1 MSKKRAY
8 DDFEEMVIKEV
19 RVWMEFV
26 LQAKKWSAQEW
37 ATAAGTTPTNI
48 TRFLKQGEIMP
59 TYLTL
64 RKLEQ
69 SAGIPLPAG
78 KISPAKKRAAR

>member
-8 DDFEEMVIKEV
+8 DDFETLVIKEV

-26 LQAKKWSAQEW
+26 LQAKKWNAQEW
-37 ATAAGTTPTNI
+37 ATAAETAPTNI
-48 TRFLKQGEIMP
+48 TRFLKHGEIVP

-64 RKLEQ
+64 KKLEKA
-69 SAGIPLPAG
+69 AGIALPSGAVG
-78 KISPAKKRAAR
+78 QAKKKAR